1 MTQANIWKHGLS
13 NDMNISP
20 GRGILLLICVFIICY
35 MLTAGLMFV
44 LTKLLAGNAAA
55 AVRIGAIAQ
64 DVLIFIVPAIAV
76 ALISTRRPAQL
87 LCLMHNYN
95 CNWVSFFLVG
105 AIFIVSIPFL
115 EAIIYW
121 NYHWTWLPPELDALA
136 RNMEEASAQ
145 TIKVLMGNNSVMSL
159 IVNILIIGV
168 AAGFSEEIF
177 FRGALLRLTLKTR
190 VGIHVSIWIVAFIFS
205 AMHFQ
210 PFGFVPRMLL
220 GAYFGYLLVWS
231 KSLWLPIIAHVLN
244 NSTYVVTAWCQS
256 QKGGLDAIDTEPT
269 LWSTHYIVLS
279 AVATAALLFMLWRRT
294 RYCRLTE

>member
-1 MTQANIWKHGLS
+1 MTPTNIWKNGLS
-13 NDMNISP
+13 SDMNISAS
-20 GRGILLLICVFIICY
+20 RGILLLICIFIICY

-44 LTKLLAGNAAA
+44 LTKVLAGNAAA
-55 AVRIGAIAQ
+55 SLRIGAIAQ
-64 DVLIFIVPAIAV
+64 DVLMFILPAVAV
-76 ALISTRRPAQL
+76 ALICTRRPAQL
-87 LCLMHNYN
+87 LCLIHNFN
-95 CNWVSFFLVG
+95 CNWVLIFLVV
-105 AIFIVSIPFL
+105 ALFLVSIPFL

-121 NYHWTWLPPELDALA
+121 NYHWTWLPPEIDALA

-145 TIKVLMGNNSVMSL
+145 TIKVLMGNNSIMSL

-177 FRGALLRLTLKTR
+177 FRGALLNLTIKTR
-190 VGIHVSIWIVAFIFS
+190 VGIHLSVWIVAFIFS

-231 KSLWLPIIAHVLN
+231 KSLWLPITAHILN
-244 NSTYVVTAWCQS
+244 NATYVVTAWCQS

-269 LWSTHYIVLS
+269 LWSTPYIVLS
-279 AVATAALLFMLWRRT
+279 AAATVTLLFLLWRNT